1 MTAFALPARAAGLW
15 PAVTAAALTAT
26 VTVTPGFT
34 VGAFTAPIAADLRV
48 SRLTLGLAMSVFYAA
63 TALGSPFAKRL
74 AARLPVPTA
83 LTVAALAASAT
94 LLAVSLATHAAV
106 LFAALAAGGLT
117 NALVQPAAG
126 RVIAARA
133 PEHRRSLASGLV
145 GAALGAATLIPGMLV
160 AFVLPAHG
168 WRAAMAAAAVI
179 ALLPAAL
186 APLTRVPA
194 AAPAAPRP
202 GAPDPANAGAGRTLR
217 LWAVAAALSAA
228 GNNAVATYFVTLAGH
243 AGIAGAVAGNLLSL
257 SALLAIAVR
266 LAAGG
271 LTDRAPRHNPA
282 VIAAMMAAGAA
293 GLALVALGHPAA
305 FLVGAVLAFSAGWG
319 WTGLLLATVIRLLPG
334 RAENAGH
341 TVQVGVF
348 SGAAVA
354 PFAFGALSDAFGAD
368 GAALAAAGAGL
379 AAAVLT
385 VLGARTGR

>member
-1 MTAFALPARAAGLW
+1 T
-15 PAVTAAALTAT
+15 
-26 VTVTPGFT
+26 
-34 VGAFTAPIAADLRV
+34 
-48 SRLTLGLAMSVFYAA
+48 
-63 TALGSPFAKRL
+63 
-74 AARLPVPTA
+74 
-83 LTVAALAASAT
+83 
-94 LLAVSLATHAAV
+94 
-106 LFAALAAGGLT
+106 
-117 NALVQPAAG
+117 
-126 RVIAARA
+126 
-133 PEHRRSLASGLV
+133 
-145 GAALGAATLIPGMLV
+145 
-160 AFVLPAHG
+160 
-168 WRAAMAAAAVI
+168 
-179 ALLPAAL
+179 

-194 AAPAAPRP
+194 PAPAAPRP
-202 GAPDPANAGAGRTLR
+202 GAPGSANAGAGRTLR

-228 GNNAVATYFVTLAGH
+228 GNNAVATYFVGLAGH
-243 AGIAGAVAGNLLSL
+243 AGIAGAFAGNLLSL

-379 AAAVLT
+379 AAAALT
-385 VLGARTGR
+385 VLGARAVR